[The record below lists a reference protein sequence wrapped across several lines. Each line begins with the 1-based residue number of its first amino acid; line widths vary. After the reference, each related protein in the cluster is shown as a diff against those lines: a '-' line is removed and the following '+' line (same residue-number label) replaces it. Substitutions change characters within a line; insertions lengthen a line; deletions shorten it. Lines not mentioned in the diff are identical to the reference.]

1 MVNKINEIWEI
12 FLENINLWNTNQ
24 TKIPEVKKKCEIN
37 NSIDEFNRLDTVEE
51 RFCKLE
57 ERSVEKIE
65 SDWTIGRKKR
75 KIQKKSE
82 RHETQW
88 RGLK

>member
-1 MVNKINEIWEI
+1 MVNKINEIWGI

-37 NSIDEFNRLDTVEE
+37 NSIDEFNGRLDTVEE

-65 SDWTIGRKKR
+65 SD
-75 KIQKKSE
+75 
-82 RHETQW
+82 
-88 RGLK
+88 